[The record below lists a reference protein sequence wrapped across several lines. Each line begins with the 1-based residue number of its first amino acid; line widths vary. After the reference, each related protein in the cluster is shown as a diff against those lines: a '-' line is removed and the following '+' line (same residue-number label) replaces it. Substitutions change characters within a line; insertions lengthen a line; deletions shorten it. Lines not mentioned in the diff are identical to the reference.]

1 MAAQVLND
9 AGTETNFF
17 VGVWGSF
24 KNLFGDEEVEYA
36 PNYSPIKW
44 NELGQSGLFENLF
57 VGNKIKIIY
66 V

>member
-1 MAAQVLND
+1 MC
-9 AGTETNFF
+9 
-17 VGVWGSF
+17 GSF

-57 VGNKIKIIY
+57 IGNKIKIIY